1 MAQKDYYAILGVSK
15 TASDDEIKSAYRK
28 MAKKYHPDLHPNDN
42 ETAEKFKECNEAYS
56 VLGDAQ
62 KRQRYDRGEYDM
74 GMNGAGGFN
83 PFGGGGFTATGF
95 DDIFDM
101 FSEFMGGG
109 RTRTSRST
117 HAQGS
122 DISYRLNLT
131 FKEAALGCK
140 KQINYTRVER
150 CSSCHGTGAKS
161 ESHLKTCDK
170 CGGSGRVQ
178 VITNTILGRSI
189 SMGVCDKCGGT
200 GKIVTEKCR
209 TCNGKGVVNVNKV
222 MNVTIPAGV
231 ENGAVLQI
239 AGEGNS
245 PQGSGRNGSLLLVI
259 AVENSKLFKRENLS
273 LFCDVP
279 ITFAKAVNGGE
290 IEIPSLQGVF
300 IHKIAP
306 GTPNGETFRFRGKGI
321 STSRGVG
328 DLYATVHVEVPK
340 TSSREQLKKLEEIE
354 KGYSL
359 KDYPQRKAFMDE
371 LSKL

>member
-1 MAQKDYYAILGVSK
+1 MDYYELLGVDRSAD
-15 TASDDEIKSAYRK
+15 TAEIKKAYRK
-28 MAKKYHPDLHPNDN
+28 LAIKYHPDRNPDN
-42 ETAEKFKECNEAYS
+42 PEAAEKFKECNEAYS

-189 SMGVCDKCGGT
+189 SMGESIFV
-200 GKIVTEKCR
+200 
-209 TCNGKGVVNVNKV
+209 
-222 MNVTIPAGV
+222 
-231 ENGAVLQI
+231 
-239 AGEGNS
+239 
-245 PQGSGRNGSLLLVI
+245 SGRVI
-259 AVENSKLFKRENLS
+259 QPQTSGFSALSESKSMGLSTYSISDTADEEVSVLYSEVSVGPPNHHFSTKKSVSAKTAAHTIHTTIHFFLPKSHLPNNSKTPLKHKYPIHNLFRIIGWDINSAKSVYR
-273 LFCDVP
+273 P
-279 ITFAKAVNGGE
+279 I
-290 IEIPSLQGVF
+290 IRQ
-300 IHKIAP
+300 
-306 GTPNGETFRFRGKGI
+306 
-321 STSRGVG
+321 
-328 DLYATVHVEVPK
+328 
-340 TSSREQLKKLEEIE
+340 
-354 KGYSL
+354 
-359 KDYPQRKAFMDE
+359 
-371 LSKL
+371 

>member
-15 TASDDEIKSAYRK
+15 TASDDEIESAYRK

-42 ETAEKFKECNEAYS
+42 EAAEKFKECNEAYS

-245 PQGSGRNGSLLLVI
+245 PQ
-259 AVENSKLFKRENLS
+259 
-273 LFCDVP
+273 
-279 ITFAKAVNGGE
+279 
-290 IEIPSLQGVF
+290 
-300 IHKIAP
+300 
-306 GTPNGETFRFRGKGI
+306 
-321 STSRGVG
+321 
-328 DLYATVHVEVPK
+328 
-340 TSSREQLKKLEEIE
+340 
-354 KGYSL
+354 
-359 KDYPQRKAFMDE
+359 
-371 LSKL
+371 

>member
-15 TASDDEIKSAYRK
+15 TATDDEIKSAYRK

-42 ETAEKFKECNEAYS
+42 EAAEKFKECNEAYS

-62 KRQRYDRGEYDM
+62 KRKSYDRGEYDM
-74 GMNGAGGFN
+74 GMGGAGGFN
-83 PFGGGGFTATGF
+83 PFGGGGFSATGF

-101 FSEFMGGG
+101 FSDFMGGG
-109 RTRTSRST
+109 RTSRGARSA

-122 DISYRLNLT
+122 DISYRLHLT
-131 FKEAALGCK
+131 FAEAALGCK
-140 KQINYTRVER
+140 KQINFTRVER
-150 CSSCHGTGAKS
+150 CSTCHGTGAKS
-161 ESHLKTCDK
+161 EQHQKTCDK
-170 CGGSGRVQ
+170 CNGTGRVQ
-178 VITNTILGRSI
+178 VVTNTIFGRSV
-189 SMGVCDKCGGT
+189 SVGVCDKCGGS

-245 PQGSGRNGSLLLVI
+245 PAGSGRNGSLLLVI
-259 AVENSKLFKRENLS
+259 SVENSKLFKRENLS

-290 IEIPSLQGVF
+290 IEIPSLQGIF

-306 GTPNGETFRFRGKGI
+306 GTANGETFRFRGKGI
-321 STSRGVG
+321 STTRGSG
-328 DLYATVHVEVPK
+328 DLYATVHIEVPK
-340 TSSREQLKKLEEIE
+340 SASRDQLKKLEEFE
-354 KGYSL
+354 
-359 KDYPQRKAFMDE
+359 R
-371 LSKL
+371 